1 MSAFVDETRFE
12 VLSGD
17 GGAGSAS
24 FRREK
29 YVPLGGPDGGD
40 GGTGGDVVFITRRN
54 LSTLAHLR
62 GKHVLKAKHGE
73 PGKGRKMHGKN
84 GEDLII
90 PVPPGTVIRHIE
102 TGDTLRDFSSDIEG
116 ESWVCLK
123 GGIGGLGNWHFRT
136 SRNQKPT
143 YSQDGKPGSNL
154 NISLELALIADI
166 GLVGL
171 PSAGKSSLINALTA
185 ANSKVGA
192 YPFTTKIPSLGVLR
206 RVDTEVV
213 IADIPGLIKGASEG
227 VGLGH
232 KFLRHIRRSG
242 SLAFITDLGEE
253 DPENAVRILEEELKK
268 FDEHLPDKRRIIVG
282 SKTDLDESGEKLSA
296 LKSAFPGEKV
306 LGISVYT
313 REGLSE
319 LIDSFIE
326 WGSAVR

>member
-12 VLSGD
+12 VFSGD

-29 YVPLGGPDGGD
+29 YVPRGGPDGGD
-40 GGTGGDVVFITRRN
+40 GGKGGDVVFITRRN

-62 GKHVLKAKHGE
+62 RKHVLKAKHGE

-84 GEDLII
+84 GDDMVI
-90 PVPPGTVIRHIE
+90 PVPPGTVIRDTE
-102 TGDTLRDFSSDIEG
+102 TGETLHDFSSDIEG
-116 ESWVCLK
+116 EVWTFLK

-143 YSQDGKPGSNL
+143 YSQDGKPGAVRDV
-154 NISLELALIADI
+154 SLELALIADI

-213 IADIPGLIKGASEG
+213 IADIPGLIEGASEG
-227 VGLGH
+227 AGLGH
-232 KFLRHIRRSG
+232 KFLRQIRRSG

-253 DPENAVRILEEELKK
+253 DPEHAVRILEEELKN

-282 SKTDLDESGEKLSA
+282 SKTDLDKSGEKFSM
-296 LKSAFPGEKV
+296 LKSAFPNEKV
-306 LGISVYT
+306 LGVSVYT
-313 REGLSE
+313 RDGLNE

>member
-12 VLSGD
+12 VRSGD
-17 GGAGSAS
+17 GGAGSSS

-29 YVPLGGPDGGD
+29 YVPRGGPDGGD
-40 GGTGGDVVFITRRN
+40 GGKGGDVVFITRRN

-62 GKHVLKAKHGE
+62 GKHILKAQHGE
-73 PGKGRKMHGKN
+73 PGKGRKMHGRN

-90 PVPPGTVIRHIE
+90 PVPPGTVIRDTSSGE
-102 TGDTLRDFSSDIEG
+102 TLHDFSSNVEG
-116 ESWVCLK
+116 ESWVFLK

-143 YSQDGKPGSNL
+143 YSQDGKPGAVRDV
-154 NISLELALIADI
+154 SLELALIADI

-206 RVDTEVV
+206 SGETEVV
-213 IADIPGLIKGASEG
+213 IADIPGLIEGASDG
-227 VGLGH
+227 AGLGH
-232 KFLRHIRRSG
+232 KFLRHIGRSG

-253 DPENAVRILEEELKK
+253 DPEHAVRVLEEELRR

-282 SKTDLDESGEKLSA
+282 SKTDLDESGDKLKA
-296 LKSAFPGEKV
+296 LEAAFPGDKV
-306 LGISVYT
+306 LGVSVYS
-313 REGLSE
+313 RDGLGE
-319 LIDSFIE
+319 LIDAFIE

>member
-1 MSAFVDETRFE
+1 MSSFVDETRFE
-12 VLSGD
+12 VFSGD

-29 YVPLGGPDGGD
+29 YVPRGGPDGGD
-40 GGTGGDVVFITRRN
+40 GGKGGDVIFITRRN

-62 GKHVLKAKHGE
+62 RKHILKAKHGE
-73 PGKGRKMHGKN
+73 TGRGRKMHGKN
-84 GEDLII
+84 GDDLII
-90 PVPPGTVIRHIE
+90 YVPPGTIIRHYE
-102 TGDTLRDFSSDIEG
+102 TGDTLRDFSSDAEG
-116 ESWVCLK
+116 EMWVCLK

-143 YSQDGKPGSNL
+143 YSQDGKPGSSLNL
-154 NISLELALIADI
+154 SLELALIADI

-206 RVDTEVV
+206 RVETEVV
-213 IADIPGLIKGASEG
+213 IADIPGLIEGASNG
-227 VGLGH
+227 AGLGYQ
-232 KFLRHIRRSG
+232 FLRHIRRSG

-253 DPENAVRILEEELKK
+253 DPGNAVRILEEELKK

-282 SKTDLDESGEKLSA
+282 SKTDLDESGEKLSM
-296 LKSAFPGEKV
+296 LKTAFPDEKV
-306 LGISVYT
+306 LGVSVYT
-313 REGLSE
+313 REGMNE

>member
-12 VLSGD
+12 VRSGD

-40 GGTGGDVVFITRRN
+40 GGKGGDVVFITRRN

-62 GKHVLKAKHGE
+62 GKHFIKAKHGE
-73 PGKGRKMHGKN
+73 SGKGRKMHGKN
-84 GEDLII
+84 GDDMII
-90 PVPPGTVIRHIE
+90 PVPPGTIIRDTE
-102 TGDTLRDFSSDIEG
+102 TGDTLRDFSSNLEG
-116 ESWVCLK
+116 EEWVCLK
-123 GGIGGLGNWHFRT
+123 GGFGGLGNWHFRT

-143 YSQDGKPGSNL
+143 YSQDGKPGASL
-154 NISLELALIADI
+154 DVSLELALIADI

-171 PSAGKSSLINALTA
+171 PSAGKSSLINAMTA

-192 YPFTTKIPSLGVLR
+192 YPFTTKVPSLGVLR
-206 RVDTEVV
+206 RGDAEVV
-213 IADIPGLIKGASEG
+213 IADIPGLIEGASDG

-232 KFLRHIRRSG
+232 KFLRHIKRSG
-242 SLAFITDLGEE
+242 SLAFVSDLGEE
-253 DPENAVRILEEELKK
+253 DPVLAVKILEEELRK

-282 SKTDLDESGEKLSA
+282 SKTDLDESGEKLKLLS
-296 LKSAFPGEKV
+296 SAFPDDKV
-306 LGISVYT
+306 LGVSVYT
-313 REGLSE
+313 RDGLNE
-319 LIDSFIE
+319 LIDAFIE

>member
-12 VLSGD
+12 VFSGD

-29 YVPLGGPDGGD
+29 YVPRGGPDGGD
-40 GGTGGDVVFITRRN
+40 GGKGGDVVFITRRN

-62 GKHVLKAKHGE
+62 RKHILKAKHGE
-73 PGKGRKMHGKN
+73 PGRGRKMHGKN
-84 GEDLII
+84 GNDLILH
-90 PVPPGTVIRHIE
+90 VPPGTIIRHIE

-116 ESWVCLK
+116 EKWVCLV

-143 YSQDGKPGSNL
+143 YSQDGKPGSAL
-154 NISLELALIADI
+154 NISLELAMIADI

-213 IADIPGLIKGASEG
+213 IADIPGLIEGASEG
-227 VGLGH
+227 AGLGH

-253 DPENAVRILEEELKK
+253 DPEHAVRILEEELKK

-282 SKTDLDESGEKLSA
+282 SKTDLDESGEKLSM
-296 LKSAFPGEKV
+296 LKSAFPNEKV
-306 LGISVYT
+306 LGVSVYT
-313 REGLSE
+313 RDGLNG

>member
-29 YVPLGGPDGGD
+29 YVPRGGPDGGD
-40 GGTGGDVVFITRRN
+40 GGKGGDVIFITRRN

-62 GKHVLKAKHGE
+62 GKHILKAKHGE
-73 PGKGRKMHGKN
+73 SGKGRKMHGKN
-84 GEDLII
+84 GTDLII
-90 PVPPGTVIRHIE
+90 PVPPGTVIR
-102 TGDTLRDFSSDIEG
+102 DTESGEVLHDFSSNLEG
-116 ESWVCLK
+116 EQWVFLQ

-143 YSQDGKPGSNL
+143 YSQDGKPGSGRDV
-154 NISLELALIADI
+154 SLELALIADI

-206 RVDTEVV
+206 RAETEVV
-213 IADIPGLIKGASEG
+213 IADIPGLIEGASDG
-227 VGLGH
+227 AGLGH
-232 KFLRHIRRSG
+232 KFLRHIGRSG
-242 SLAFITDLGEE
+242 SLAFITDLGE
-253 DPENAVRILEEELKK
+253 DNPEHAVRVLEEELRK
-268 FDEHLPDKRRIIVG
+268 FDSHLPDKRRIIVG
-282 SKTDLDESGEKLSA
+282 SKTDLDESGEKLKA
-296 LKSAFPGEKV
+296 LSEAFPGEKV
-306 LGISVYT
+306 LGVSVYT
-313 REGLSE
+313 REGVND
-319 LIDSFIE
+319 LIDAFIE